1 MSDRCHITVR
11 TEGTASDELDRAAL
25 QRLIDAALAR
35 DGLDR
40 CALDVLLV
48 DAVRSAELHATHF
61 ADPDP
66 TDVMSFPDGSFDPE
80 RERRR
85 LGDLA
90 ICVDVARAIAA
101 DSDAQ
106 DTSVRNELLLY
117 ALHGTLHLLGYDDI
131 AAADRDQM
139 WQLQRELLAA
149 EGIDIEPQP

>member
-1 MSDRCHITVR
+1 MSERCHITVR
-11 TEGTASDELDRAAL
+11 TDGTASDELDRAAL

-48 DAVRSAELHATHF
+48 DAARSAELHATHF
-61 ADPDP
+61 ADPEP

-90 ICVDVARAIAA
+90 ICVDVARETAA
-101 DSDAQ
+101 ERGA
-106 DTSVRNELLLY
+106 TSTDVRAELLLY

-131 AAADRDQM
+131 AQTDRDQM
-139 WQLQRELLAA
+139 WQLQQELLAA
-149 EGIDIEPQP
+149 EGIDIES